1 MILPEINPVL
11 IEIGPFALRWYGI
24 SWLVAFFTIY
34 LLAKNR
40 LSFLSENQL
49 SDLMFYGLL
58 GAVIGGRV
66 GYMLFYNIDQL
77 GANIF
82 SIFYIWQGGLSFHG
96 GLLGVLVTALILSK
110 RWKISF
116 FDIMDFIAP
125 CVPFGLGWV
134 RIGNFLNAE
143 LLGRETS
150 LPWGVIFPGDPLGL
164 SRHPSQIYQAFS
176 EAFLLGF
183 FLLWFAKQQRP
194 KKSISAL
201 FLIGYGLIRCL
212 TEMFREPDSH
222 IGFDLF
228 DAITRGQLLPVPMIL
243 AGFIILAYSYKYNK
257 R

>member
-11 IEIGPFALRWYGI
+11 IEIGPLAIRWYGI

-96 GLLGVLVTALILSK
+96 GLLGVLVTAVILSK

-125 CVPFGLGWV
+125 CLPFGLG
-134 RIGNFLNAE
+134 
-143 LLGRETS
+143 
-150 LPWGVIFPGDPLGL
+150 
-164 SRHPSQIYQAFS
+164 
-176 EAFLLGF
+176 
-183 FLLWFAKQQRP
+183 
-194 KKSISAL
+194 
-201 FLIGYGLIRCL
+201 
-212 TEMFREPDSH
+212 
-222 IGFDLF
+222 
-228 DAITRGQLLPVPMIL
+228 
-243 AGFIILAYSYKYNK
+243 
-257 R
+257 

>member
-1 MILPEINPVL
+1 
-11 IEIGPFALRWYGI
+11 
-24 SWLVAFFTIY
+24 
-34 LLAKNR
+34 
-40 LSFLSENQL
+40 
-49 SDLMFYGLL
+49 
-58 GAVIGGRV
+58 
-66 GYMLFYNIDQL
+66 
-77 GANIF
+77 
-82 SIFYIWQGGLSFHG
+82 
-96 GLLGVLVTALILSK
+96 
-110 RWKISF
+110 
-116 FDIMDFIAP
+116 MDFIAP

-228 DAITRGQLLPVPMIL
+228 DAITRGQLLSVPMIL

>member
-11 IEIGPFALRWYGI
+11 IEIGPLAIRWYGI

-96 GLLGVLVTALILSK
+96 GLLGVLVTAVILSR

-143 LLGRETS
+143 LLGSETS

-164 SRHPSQIYQAFS
+164 
-176 EAFLLGF
+176 
-183 FLLWFAKQQRP
+183 
-194 KKSISAL
+194 
-201 FLIGYGLIRCL
+201 
-212 TEMFREPDSH
+212 
-222 IGFDLF
+222 
-228 DAITRGQLLPVPMIL
+228 
-243 AGFIILAYSYKYNK
+243 
-257 R
+257 

>member
-11 IEIGPFALRWYGI
+11 IEIGPLAIRWYGI

-96 GLLGVLVTALILSK
+96 GLLGVLVTAVILSK

-116 FDIMDFIAP
+116 FDIMAVSYTHLTLP
-125 CVPFGLGWV
+125 T
-134 RIGNFLNAE
+134 N
-143 LLGRETS
+143 RE
-150 LPWGVIFPGDPLGL
+150 V
-164 SRHPSQIYQAFS
+164 
-176 EAFLLGF
+176 
-183 FLLWFAKQQRP
+183 
-194 KKSISAL
+194 
-201 FLIGYGLIRCL
+201 
-212 TEMFREPDSH
+212 
-222 IGFDLF
+222 
-228 DAITRGQLLPVPMIL
+228 
-243 AGFIILAYSYKYNK
+243 
-257 R
+257 